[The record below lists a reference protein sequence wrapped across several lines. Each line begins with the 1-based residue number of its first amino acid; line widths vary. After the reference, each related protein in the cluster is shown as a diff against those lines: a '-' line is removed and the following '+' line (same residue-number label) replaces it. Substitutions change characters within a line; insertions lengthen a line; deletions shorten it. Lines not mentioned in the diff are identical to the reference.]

1 MANKS
6 LRIIFSVGLMLL
18 VFILV
23 SVSLFHYVIIL
34 DESIDTNMI
43 NIEIEHTDNN
53 NIILNHN
60 RGADIDSDE
69 FKIMV
74 DDEPIDVNIN
84 GTFSQGNSIVFNET
98 PNNEEFRGDEKIDV
112 YVNDEK
118 IESKIINK

>member
-34 DESIDTNMI
+34 DESIDTDMI

-60 RGADIDSDE
+60 GGSDINADDFE
-69 FKIMV
+69 IMV

-84 GTFSQGNSIVFNET
+84 DKFERGESIVFNET
-98 PNNEEFRGDEKIDV
+98 PNNEEFKGGEKIDI

-118 IESKIINK
+118 IKSKII